1 MKEVYGGQRTVLI
14 RVNMTKQMILDL
26 NHLGHFSVFGMNLKK
41 KKMNSASHTR
51 EYLFL
56 EWNWSISIS
65 EAYISNLMHRFP
77 QTDGR
82 WIRCA
87 CQ

>member
-41 KKMNSASHTR
+41 KKNELH
-51 EYLFL
+51 
-56 EWNWSISIS
+56 
-65 EAYISNLMHRFP
+65 
-77 QTDGR
+77 
-82 WIRCA
+82 
-87 CQ
+87 

>member
-14 RVNMTKQMILDL
+14 RVNMTEQMILDL

-41 KKMNSASHTR
+41 KKMNSTSHTR

-56 EWNWSISIS
+56 E
-65 EAYISNLMHRFP
+65 
-77 QTDGR
+77 
-82 WIRCA
+82 
-87 CQ
+87 

>member
-41 KKMNSASHTR
+41 KRKMNSASHTR

-56 EWNWSISIS
+56 E
-65 EAYISNLMHRFP
+65 
-77 QTDGR
+77 
-82 WIRCA
+82 
-87 CQ
+87 

>member
-41 KKMNSASHTR
+41 KIMA
-51 EYLFL
+51 LAIL
-56 EWNWSISIS
+56 ESI
-65 EAYISNLMHRFP
+65 YF
-77 QTDGR
+77 
-82 WIRCA
+82 
-87 CQ
+87 

>member
-41 KKMNSASHTR
+41 KKKWIALAVLESIYFWNETEAFP
-51 EYLFL
+51 YLKHIFL
-56 EWNWSISIS
+56 I
-65 EAYISNLMHRFP
+65 
-77 QTDGR
+77 
-82 WIRCA
+82 
-87 CQ
+87 

>member
-41 KKMNSASHTR
+41 KKLIAPAILKSIYFWNETEAFP
-51 EYLFL
+51 YLKHIFL
-56 EWNWSISIS
+56 I
-65 EAYISNLMHRFP
+65 
-77 QTDGR
+77 
-82 WIRCA
+82 
-87 CQ
+87 

>member
-41 KKMNSASHTR
+41 ENYGASHTR

-56 EWNWSISIS
+56 E
-65 EAYISNLMHRFP
+65 
-77 QTDGR
+77 
-82 WIRCA
+82 
-87 CQ
+87 

>member
-41 KKMNSASHTR
+41 KIMA
-51 EYLFL
+51 LAIL
-56 EWNWSISIS
+56 ESIYFWNET
-65 EAYISNLMHRFP
+65 EAYPYLKHISL
-77 QTDGR
+77 
-82 WIRCA
+82 I
-87 CQ
+87 

>member
-41 KKMNSASHTR
+41 KKLIAPAILESIYFWNETEAFP
-51 EYLFL
+51 YLKHIFL
-56 EWNWSISIS
+56 I
-65 EAYISNLMHRFP
+65 
-77 QTDGR
+77 
-82 WIRCA
+82 
-87 CQ
+87 